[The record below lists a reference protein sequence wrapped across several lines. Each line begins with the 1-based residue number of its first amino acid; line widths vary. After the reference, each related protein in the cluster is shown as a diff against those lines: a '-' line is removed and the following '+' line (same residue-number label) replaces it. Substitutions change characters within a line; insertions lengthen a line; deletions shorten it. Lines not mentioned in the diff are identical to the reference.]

1 MDTQLAQM
9 LVTYRIADAHRES
22 ASERLA
28 AHARRASQLSGIVSW
43 LVLRGPGPGAPRNAE
58 ARAI

>member
-28 AHARRASQLSGIVSW
+28 AEAHRALRSSGIVSR
-43 LVLRGPGPGAPRNAE
+43 LALRGSRPGAPRNVE